1 METNFGR
8 RRTGVQTTSESVFIV
23 YWLRK
28 RGSVIFRLHQKTIR
42 YGILDLLVLVANF
55 AIAAFLVSIGYWA
68 SSLLWLGFW
77 AGVKLGARST
87 FPTLLIV
94 FFGMVAG
101 ALFAAAISATLAVFH
116 LYPLTAIDYIESR
129 SKTIAANTR
138 GLLVGGALVLW
149 VPPVLMTIW
158 LTMLPF
164 RPTRNDEQ
172 QRGPSD

>member
-1 METNFGR
+1 
-8 RRTGVQTTSESVFIV
+8 
-23 YWLRK
+23 
-28 RGSVIFRLHQKTIR
+28 
-42 YGILDLLVLVANF
+42 
-55 AIAAFLVSIGYWA
+55 
-68 SSLLWLGFW
+68 
-77 AGVKLGARST
+77 
-87 FPTLLIV
+87 
-94 FFGMVAG
+94 MVAG